1 MNTRSEIYTNPTNFI
16 EFDRKFSAVVS
27 FQNNFDQKF
36 SAVVSFQNENSAIE
50 TSTIFVML
58 PRRMNIPKTL
68 SRGRKVGANI
78 SKNNSGRI
86 LVIGTNCKPLVQLS
100 NLTIAQQSDHFWGNL
115 LQKMMDSILTQYWTR
130 RPKGRQ
136 GKYIHICTRIVEQ
149 AGIRQIH
156 VKFWREKKSW
166 LITDSM
172 WQTESFSMN
181 STSFGRKS

>member
-36 SAVVSFQNENSAIE
+36 SAVVSFQNENSSIE

-78 SKNNSGRI
+78 SKYNSGGFWS
-86 LVIGTNCKPLVQLS
+86 LAQ
-100 NLTIAQQSDHFWGNL
+100 IANRW
-115 LQKMMDSILTQYWTR
+115 
-130 RPKGRQ
+130 
-136 GKYIHICTRIVEQ
+136 C
-149 AGIRQIH
+149 
-156 VKFWREKKSW
+156 
-166 LITDSM
+166 
-172 WQTESFSMN
+172 N
-181 STSFGRKS
+181 SAI